1 MAFSYG
7 FFNSKGLDRTYT
19 AENFCDYLGSIICN
33 GIQDNYGDC
42 FSIISTDGISVLLG
56 TGKAW
61 INGHYFISDA
71 HHSISLSEYMDE
83 SLPRYVAVSIVCDT
97 SDDVRDVHLELT
109 AGTPAENPTT
119 VEFQPDDY
127 KKRLILYNIRL
138 NPGATS
144 LSSFDWLDHRN
155 DENICGY
162 CKCILGK
169 CKVTEL
175 MNDFQTYTQKTQ
187 ELQQQVTD
195 LMKVESEVQE
205 YIEKTQELQEKVDYL
220 YSIVKVIGSDI
231 IDAGQCGDDVYYAIF
246 SDGLLKLTGSGQTY
260 QYTSPL
266 GGDNPSPFAQ
276 NENITKLEI
285 QDGITSIGDNL
296 FYNTGVESVE
306 IPPNI
311 ISVENSA
318 FSVCV
323 KLKTLKIE
331 SRNIR
336 DMAFY
341 GCSGLNSVT
350 ISTSVEILG
359 ISVFGECESLKNI
372 TYEGTI
378 SQWNKI
384 KKSDEWSS
392 GLTHENRIEKIQCTD
407 GYLEYDFE
415 DKVWYEM
422 CISDYQTEN
431 SDTIKNYTGSA
442 VNIEIPSKIED
453 LPVKKIGG
461 GVFSETEVEKVKIP
475 EGVEEIE

>member
-7 FFNSKGLDRTYT
+7 FFNSKGLDRTYS

-42 FSIISTDGISVLLG
+42 FSIISADGMNILLG

-83 SLPRYVAVSIVCDT
+83 SLPRYAAVSIVCDT
-97 SDDVRDVHLELT
+97 SEDVRDVHIEIT

-138 NPGATS
+138 NPGAAN
-144 LSSFDWLDHRN
+144 LSEYDWFDHRN

-169 CKVTEL
+169 CKVSEL
-175 MNDFQTYTQKTQ
+175 MGEFQKYTQKTL
-187 ELQQQVTD
+187 ELQQQVTE
-195 LMKVESEVQE
+195 LMKIESEVQE
-205 YIEKTQELQEKVDYL
+205 LQEKINYL
-220 YSIVKVIGSDI
+220 YNIVKVICGDI
-231 IDAGQCGDDVYYAIF
+231 IDAGRCGDDVYYAVF
-246 SDGLLKLTGSGQTY
+246 SDGLLKLTGSGETY
-260 QYTSPL
+260 QYTSPMS
-266 GGDNPSPFAQ
+266 GDNPSPFAR
-276 NENITKLEI
+276 NENITELEI
-285 QDGITSIGDNL
+285 QDRITSIGDNL

-306 IPPNI
+306 IPPYI
-311 ISVENSA
+311 TSVGNGA

-323 KLKTLKIE
+323 KLKTLKIG
-331 SRNIR
+331 SRNIG

-341 GCSGLNSVT
+341 GCTGLNSVI
-350 ISTSVEILG
+350 ISASAETLG

-372 TYEGTI
+372 IYEGTI
-378 SQWNKI
+378 SQWNRIQKNE
-384 KKSDEWSS
+384 EWSD

-407 GYLEYDFE
+407 GYLAYDFE
-415 DKVWYEM
+415 DKTWYEM

-431 SDTIKNYTGSA
+431 ADTIKNYTGSA
-442 VNIEIPSKIED
+442 VNVEIPSKIEG
-453 LPVKKIGG
+453 LPVKKIGSG
-461 GVFSETEVEKVKIP
+461 AFSETEVESVKIP